1 MFALSN
7 HARAIRSMALAATAA
22 LGLSACGPYDGYGY
36 SGVNVGYGTGYYDDG
51 YGSSYY
57 GSGYGNNYSAG
68 YGWYGDY
75 YYPGNGYLVYDR
87 AGRSQRWNGDQ
98 QRYFE
103 GRRYAVRD
111 REDRR
116 DFRQFRR
123 DGVQDRREFRTER
136 RDDRQALRNGTITQ
150 EQFRTDRQA
159 DRQAYRAER
168 RDDRREFRQDLRDRP
183 GAGMNADRA
192 ERRALRQGGNE
203 GLGGVNRIMD
213 RQQRRAERRSERQR

>member
-1 MFALSN
+1 MFALSQ
-7 HARAIRSMALAATAA
+7 HTRAIRSLALAATAA

-36 SGVNVGYGTGYYDDG
+36 SGVNVGYGTGYDD
-51 YGSSYY
+51 YASSSYY
-57 GSGYGNNYSAG
+57 GGGYGGG

-75 YYPGNGYLVYDR
+75 YYPGSGYLVYDR

-103 GRRYAVRD
+103 NRRYALRD

-150 EQFRTDRQA
+150 DQFRTDRQA

-168 RDDRREFRQDLRDRP
+168 RDDRRAFRQDLRDRP
-183 GAGMNADRA
+183 NAGGNYNRA

-203 GLGGVNRIMD
+203 GLGGVNRLMD